1 MKIYWGLTLRTLLEE
16 QLADQFRYFNF
27 SSYLVIF
34 RADQSKKNTLYLPSP
49 KISLLSCWCPSYLT
63 FLPQKM
69 IIINYS
75 VILFLCEIISA
86 LKSSIVLQET
96 TIDKCWVAGFTNN
109 IINPNCFMSPV
120 LISIWRYQEMV
131 LAFWPQLLNQASY
144 MLHSYPRLSSKMNK
158 CLPIC
163 TRCIKLKSTEPS

>member
-1 MKIYWGLTLRTLLEE
+1 MLKCSPSLFFFSHVWYFTDMAYMKILYPPINISW
-16 QLADQFRYFNF
+16 DYF
-27 SSYLVIF
+27 
-34 RADQSKKNTLYLPSP
+34 
-49 KISLLSCWCPSYLT
+49 
-63 FLPQKM
+63 
-69 IIINYS
+69 NYS
-75 VILFLCEIISA
+75 VISFVCEMISA

-96 TIDKCWVAGFTNN
+96 TIDKCSIASCTNN